1 MLKRPDIQV
10 ARTVAVLAVLG
21 FHIGVPGFFNGFLGV
36 DAFFVISGFLM
47 GMLYRDVKPLFFYR
61 RRLMRLYPSLIA
73 TLLLFILLGV
83 LVLQPFEL
91 NQLAAQAISGILGIS
106 NIAYWS
112 QDSYF
117 QPNRFRPF
125 LNLWSLGVE
134 IQFYLLFPFLLFLKR
149 KIRLILPAIAV
160 LSLLLNFLILQI
172 SPKTSFFLLP
182 TRLWEFLVGTIIATS
197 GSLGL
202 RKKSKDWL
210 LVAAVVFLA
219 LGFLIPI
226 NSSSTNW
233 TTGHPGLNSLLVVIA
248 TALILKIGVAER
260 RFKSFIGKAGVRIGD
275 FSYEIY
281 LIHFPLLAF
290 INYQAFTGTI
300 TELSSLGLAG
310 LAIAAIILLSYAVF
324 KVNKVKIL
332 RSISTVSMISV
343 ALLFFLSAIPVSKL
357 ALAGSSEISRVTSF
371 AISDRSQYRCGKV
384 FRVLNPTTELCLIS
398 KNYDSKKDNLLLFG
412 NSHADMIKD
421 EVVIAAENRAN
432 VYFWV
437 QNSPFQ
443 LQIQEILNVLSKFK
457 INKVLIH
464 SSTANP
470 EPNQL
475 VQLIEKGANL
485 EFLMLGSIPTY
496 SENVPKI
503 VHDNVIDEGLSFSKL
518 DISRYLVPES
528 LAGDKHYESVNGSNF
543 EYISTLE
550 EMCRDSSCRW
560 HDSKNNLYYFDTDHL
575 TLTGAKAIRVP
586 ISIAVD
592 KLLSK

>member
-73 TLLLFILLGV
+73 TLLLFISLGV

-134 IQFYLLFPFLLFLKR
+134 IQFYLLFPFLLFLQR
-149 KIRLILPAIAV
+149 KIRLILPAIAT
-160 LSLLLNFLILQI
+160 LSFLLNFVILYI

-182 TRLWEFLVGTIIATS
+182 TRLWEFLVGMIIATS

-202 RKKSKDWL
+202 RKKSKDLL
-210 LVAAVVFLA
+210 LVAAVVLLA
-219 LGFLIPI
+219 FGFLIPI

-233 TTGHPGLNSLLVVIA
+233 ITGHPGLNSLLVVIS
-248 TALILKIGVAER
+248 TALILNIGVAER
-260 RFKSFIGKAGVRIGD
+260 RFNYFIGKAGVKIGD

-300 TELSSLGLAG
+300 TEVYSLGLAG
-310 LAIAAIILLSYAVF
+310 LAIAATILLSYAVF
-324 KVNKVKIL
+324 KVNKIKVL
-332 RSISTVSMISV
+332 RSAFTVSIISV
-343 ALLFFLSAIPVSKL
+343 ALLFSLSVIPVSKL

-384 FRVLNPTTELCLIS
+384 FRVLNPTSELCLIS
-398 KNYDSKKDNLLLFG
+398 KNFDPEKDNLLLFG
-412 NSHADMIKD
+412 NSHADMIKN
-421 EVVIAAENRAN
+421 EVVKAAGNRAN

-443 LQIQEILNVLSKFK
+443 LQTQEILNVLSKFK

-470 EPNQL
+470 EPNEL
-475 VQLIEKGANL
+475 IQLIKKGPHL

-503 VHDNVIDEGLSFSKL
+503 VHDNLTDEGLSFSKL
-518 DISRYLVPES
+518 DIGTYLVPES
-528 LAGDKHYESVNGSNF
+528 LEGDKYYESVNGSNF

-550 EMCRDSSCRW
+550 EMCRDSSCNW
-560 HDSKNNLYYFDTDHL
+560 HDSKNSLYYFDTDHL
-575 TLTGAKAIRVP
+575 TLTGAKAIRAP

-592 KLLSK
+592 KILSK

>member
-73 TLLLFILLGV
+73 TLLLFISLGV

-91 NQLAAQAISGILGIS
+91 DQLAAQAIAGILGIS

-134 IQFYLLFPFLLFLKR
+134 IQFYLLFPFLLFLQR

-160 LSLLLNFLILQI
+160 LSFLLNFLILQI

-182 TRLWEFLVGTIIATS
+182 TRLWEFLVGMIIATS

-210 LVAAVVFLA
+210 LVAAVVFLV

-260 RFKSFIGKAGVRIGD
+260 RFKSFIGKAGVKIGD

-300 TELSSLGLAG
+300 TELNSLGLAG
-310 LAIAAIILLSYAVF
+310 LAIAAITLLSYAVF
-324 KVNKVKIL
+324 KVNKVKNL
-332 RSISTVSMISV
+332 RSTFTVSMISV
-343 ALLFFLSAIPVSKL
+343 ALLFSLSAIPVSKL

-384 FRVLNPTTELCLIS
+384 FRVLNPTSELCLIS

-421 EVVIAAENRAN
+421 EVVNAAGNRAN

-443 LQIQEILNVLSKFK
+443 LQIHEILNVLSKFK

-503 VHDNVIDEGLSFSKL
+503 VHDNVIDEDLSFSKL
-518 DISRYLVPES
+518 DIGRYLVPES
-528 LAGDKHYESVNGSNF
+528 LAGDKYYESVNGSNF

-550 EMCRDSSCRW
+550 EMCRGSSCRW
-560 HDSKNNLYYFDTDHL
+560 HDSRNNLYYFDTDHL

>member
-73 TLLLFILLGV
+73 TLLLFISLGV

-160 LSLLLNFLILQI
+160 LSFLLNFLILQI

-182 TRLWEFLVGTIIATS
+182 TRLWEFLAGMIIATS

-202 RKKSKDWL
+202 RKKSEDLL
-210 LVAAVVFLA
+210 LVAAVVLLA

-233 TTGHPGLNSLLVVIA
+233 ITGHPGLNSLLVVIA

-260 RFKSFIGKAGVRIGD
+260 RFKSFIGKAGVKIGD

-300 TELSSLGLAG
+300 TEIYSLGLAG

-324 KVNKVKIL
+324 RVNKVKIL
-332 RSISTVSMISV
+332 RSAFTVSIISV
-343 ALLFFLSAIPVSKL
+343 ALLFSLLVIPISKL
-357 ALAGSSEISRVTSF
+357 AVAGSSEISRVTSF

-384 FRVLNPTTELCLIS
+384 FRVLNPTSELCLIS
-398 KNYDSKKDNLLLFG
+398 QNYDSEKDNLLLFG

-421 EVVIAAENRAN
+421 EVVKAAGNRAN

-503 VHDNVIDEGLSFSKL
+503 VHDNLIDEGVSFSKL
-518 DISRYLVPES
+518 DIGRYLVPES
-528 LAGDKHYESVNGSNF
+528 LAGDKYYESVNGSNF

-550 EMCRDSSCRW
+550 EMCRDSSCTW

-575 TLTGAKAIRVP
+575 TLTGAKAIRAP
-586 ISIAVD
+586 ILIAVD